1 MARRSKVLASTLE
14 REWHKDHGS
23 NGENNHNFTGGKYV
37 DDKGYVRVLRP
48 RHPNNIAGY
57 VYEHRLLMEEFLGR
71 QLKSWETVHHIN
83 EIKEDNR
90 VENIYLCTSGEHTII
105 HSEGRHITWKHKD
118 KLRSVATQRAGKL
131 RKERLIKKG
140 PLEVGVRKLSRLS
153 TDRPSR

>member
-1 MARRSKVLASTLE
+1 VLASKLE

-37 DDKGYVRVLRP
+37 DDKGYVRILRP

-71 QLKSWETVHHIN
+71 HLKSWETVHHIN

-105 HSEGRHITWKHKD
+105 HSEGRHISWKHKD
-118 KLRSVATQRAGKL
+118 KLRSVAMQRATKR
-131 RKERLIKKG
+131 RKERLAKKDPFKAG
-140 PLEVGVRKLSRLS
+140 ERKLSRLS
-153 TDRPSR
+153 TDRPGH